1 MSTPTTTLD
10 KPVGIQGPAT
20 SAGAVLHS
28 TRAELLRLRKWPAV
42 WVTVGAWLTMNAMFG
57 YIFDYVTYTSGDSSF
72 SNEGESSA
80 DLIAKLLP
88 SGLPDS
94 LAQGMPMFGGAI
106 MMVLGAIIAGNG
118 YGWGTWKTVLTQGPS
133 RTSTLLGSLSATS
146 VFVGGIVVATLV
158 TDYAMSL
165 AIALAESESTALPAL
180 GDTAQAVGVAF
191 LVLEMWAM
199 AGYLLGTL
207 ARSPAVSVGLGLV
220 WAMVIENLLRGVGSS
235 LSWVDSFTHVLP
247 GTASGSLVGQMI
259 GNVGGPDDTPGL
271 LDTLSFDRALWT
283 TVAYAVLMPLLTLWL
298 VRRRDVI

>member
-1 MSTPTTTLD
+1 MSATTTTGRFVPGRPTT
-10 KPVGIQGPAT
+10 
-20 SAGAVLHS
+20 SNAVLHS
-28 TRAELLRLRKWPAV
+28 TRAEVLRLRKWPAV

-72 SNEGESSA
+72 ANEGESSA

-88 SGLPDS
+88 TGLPDS

-133 RTSTLLGSLSATS
+133 RTSTLLGSLTATT
-146 VFVGGIVVATLV
+146 VFVAGVVLATLV
-158 TDYAMSL
+158 TDFAMAS

-191 LVLEMWAM
+191 LVMEMWAL
-199 AGYLLGTL
+199 AGYFLGTV

-235 LSWVDSFTHVLP
+235 LSWVESFTHVLP

-259 GNVGGPDDTPGL
+259 GDVGGPDGTPGL
-271 LDTLSFDRALWT
+271 LTTLPFDQALWT
-283 TVAYAVLMPLLTLWL
+283 TVAYAVTLPLLTWWL
-298 VRRRDVI
+298 VRRRDVV

>member
-1 MSTPTTTLD
+1 MSATTTTGRFVPGRPTT
-10 KPVGIQGPAT
+10 
-20 SAGAVLHS
+20 SNAVLHS
-28 TRAELLRLRKWPAV
+28 TRAEVLRLRKWPAV

-57 YIFDYVTYTSGDSSF
+57 YVFDYVTYTSGDNSF
-72 SNEGESSA
+72 SNEGESNA

-88 SGLPDS
+88 TGLPDS

-133 RTSTLLGSLSATS
+133 RTSTLLGSLSATT
-146 VFVGGIVVATLV
+146 VFVAGVVLATLV
-158 TDYAMSL
+158 TDLAMSS

-191 LVLEMWAM
+191 LVMEMWAL
-199 AGYLLGTL
+199 AGYFLGTI

-235 LSWVDSFTHVLP
+235 LSWVESFTHVLP

-259 GNVGGPDDTPGL
+259 GDVGGPDGTPGL
-271 LDTLSFDRALWT
+271 LTTLPFDQALWT
-283 TVAYAVLMPLLTLWL
+283 TAAYAVTLPLVTWWL
-298 VRRRDVI
+298 VRRRDVV